1 MNGAKNCHLAY
12 LDQEFNFVRV
22 NETFAT
28 SCGHSPENL
37 VGENHFTLFPH
48 VENQAIFTR
57 VRDTGIASESHD
69 KPFSFPDQPE
79 RGVTYWDWT
88 LTPDKD
94 EAGNVLG
101 LVLALF
107 ETTDRVKAEE
117 AVRESEER
125 LRLLGD
131 NLPESAV
138 YQYSYN
144 PTGDSK
150 FIYVS
155 AGIERI
161 RGVSVQDVLSD
172 GGALRRQ
179 ILPEYQDKVTQE
191 EKRSIKELSDFD
203 MDVPVRLPDGQLRW
217 LALHSRPRRMPDG
230 RTVWNGVQTDIT
242 ERKRKEE
249 ELRRLAQFPGENP
262 NPVLRIESNGMLMS
276 ANTPGQ
282 TWLASFGWE
291 HNGPLPDA
299 VCSAVSKALSLS
311 QVFECEISNSDGEAF
326 AFTAIQPAG
335 EDYVNLYG
343 KDVTARKQME
353 EELRRSNEKLEE
365 EVRKRTA
372 TLTSLNEELENRAEQ
387 LRRLAGELTMTE
399 QRERKRL
406 AKTLHDGLQQY
417 LVAAKLQ
424 IDTLIH
430 PLNDPGTNQTAK
442 DIEYLLAEAVRVS
455 RTLAAEISP
464 PILYDASFLSS
475 LEWLS
480 RWMSDKHGLKV
491 QLNMEPMDAPRFV
504 DDVKTFLFEAV
515 RELLLNVVKHAKTKN
530 ATIHLTHQDN
540 RLLQITVSDSGR
552 GFDASATISGDLD
565 VGGLGLF
572 SIRERISL
580 IGGKFEYDSAPG
592 KGARFT
598 MTAPLST
605 PMQEKD
611 NSSPIPQGR
620 DGQCVS
626 ALDKGR
632 HIRVLLADD
641 HAVMREGLARLL
653 AQEPDLA
660 VVGHANDGCTA
671 VSMAATLLPDV
682 ILMDISMPGMNGIEA
697 TKIIHQQHPNIHIVG
712 LSLYTASE
720 RANEILDAGA
730 TFFISKSGPSADLKA
745 AIRSCMKQR
754 QPITETHPGSQR
766 TEN

>member
-1 MNGAKNCHLAY
+1 MK
-12 LDQEFNFVRV
+12 
-22 NETFAT
+22 
-28 SCGHSPENL
+28 
-37 VGENHFTLFPH
+37 
-48 VENQAIFTR
+48 
-57 VRDTGIASESHD
+57 
-69 KPFSFPDQPE
+69 
-79 RGVTYWDWT
+79 
-88 LTPDKD
+88 
-94 EAGNVLG
+94 
-101 LVLALF
+101 
-107 ETTDRVKAEE
+107 
-117 AVRESEER
+117 
-125 LRLLGD
+125 
-131 NLPESAV
+131 
-138 YQYSYN
+138 
-144 PTGDSK
+144 
-150 FIYVS
+150 
-155 AGIERI
+155 
-161 RGVSVQDVLSD
+161 
-172 GGALRRQ
+172 
-179 ILPEYQDKVTQE
+179 
-191 EKRSIKELSDFD
+191 
-203 MDVPVRLPDGQLRW
+203 
-217 LALHSRPRRMPDG
+217 
-230 RTVWNGVQTDIT
+230 
-242 ERKRKEE
+242 
-249 ELRRLAQFPGENP
+249 
-262 NPVLRIESNGMLMS
+262 
-276 ANTPGQ
+276 
-282 TWLASFGWE
+282 
-291 HNGPLPDA
+291 
-299 VCSAVSKALSLS
+299 
-311 QVFECEISNSDGEAF
+311 
-326 AFTAIQPAG
+326 
-335 EDYVNLYG
+335 
-343 KDVTARKQME
+343 
-353 EELRRSNEKLEE
+353 
-365 EVRKRTA
+365 
-372 TLTSLNEELENRAEQ
+372 
-387 LRRLAGELTMTE
+387 AGELTMTE

-580 IGGKFEYDSAPG
+580 IGGKFDYDSAPG

-653 AQEPDLA
+653 AQEPDFA

-766 TEN
+766 TKN